1 MDMSMMTM
9 MDAPMMQGM
18 DMNMMQNLVEASS
31 ACEQACTMCASS
43 SLGMSGMEKCAA
55 MCMNMADMS
64 NTMMRMMMRPA
75 AMDMDGMMAMMAA
88 CSVMA
93 SACATEC
100 EMHMDDNEMCRMT
113 AKACQEMAMA
123 CEAMMASMKAMK

>member
-9 MDAPMMQGM
+9 MDTPMMQGM

-43 SLGMSGMEKCAA
+43 SMGMAGMEKCGA

-75 AMDMDGMMAMMAA
+75 AMDMDGMMAMMQA
-88 CSVMA
+88 CAVMA
-93 SACATEC
+93 KACATEC
-100 EMHMDDNEMCRMT
+100 EMHMESNEMCRMT
-113 AKACQEMAMA
+113 AKACQEMAAA
-123 CEAMMASMKAMK
+123 CETMMDSMKAMK